1 MRPPPRGCQKAAER
15 PASVVDCS
23 WQPHSDLAVRA
34 YGRAGAVAT
43 SARGHARG
51 RERGATR
58 SRALCGCCGLAD
70 VIFVVLTRKLTH
82 EESSTHTSVD
92 IRATSGAPLN

>member
-43 SARGHARG
+43 SPRAAAEREARRARG
-51 RERGATR
+51 R
-58 SRALCGCCGLAD
+58 C
-70 VIFVVLTRKLTH
+70 VVAVVSLMSFL
-82 EESSTHTSVD
+82 SY
-92 IRATSGAPLN
+92 